1 MLVSA
6 DFLFLK
12 KVHFFNLFLLNF
24 NGKTTYYL
32 IYLDLMF
39 PVAVN
44 WLLTSDLL
52 FQKALHDVLS
62 FRKETDG
69 ITVDIAFQWYAL
81 QVQLIYQS

>member
-1 MLVSA
+1 
-6 DFLFLK
+6 
-12 KVHFFNLFLLNF
+12 
-24 NGKTTYYL
+24 
-32 IYLDLMF
+32 MF